1 MRLLEIKNVTVFHQ
15 NDVFKIL
22 IDNKEEIRVERYED
36 GWILW
41 DNGDCLLFD
50 EFKEASEHVQDLAN
64 RYDLFSKEWYS
75 QYCDTFKIMLSLA
88 NNEYIKP

>member
-1 MRLLEIKNVTVFHQ
+1 MRLLEIENVSIVHEDDIFT
-15 NDVFKIL
+15 IM
-22 IDNKEEIRVERYED
+22 IDKKEEIRVKRYED

-50 EFKEASEHVQDLAN
+50 MFEEVSQHIQDLAA

-75 QYCDTFKIMLSLA
+75 EYYDAFKIMLSLA
-88 NNEYIKP
+88 NNQYVK

>member
-1 MRLLEIKNVTVFHQ
+1 MRLLEIENVIAIHE
-15 NDVFKIL
+15 DDIFKIV
-22 IDNKEEIRVERYED
+22 IDDKEEIKIERYED

-50 EFKEASEHVQDLAN
+50 KFKEALEHVQDLAT

-75 QYCDTFKIMLSLA
+75 EYYDTFKIMLSLA
-88 NNEYIKP
+88 NNQYVQS